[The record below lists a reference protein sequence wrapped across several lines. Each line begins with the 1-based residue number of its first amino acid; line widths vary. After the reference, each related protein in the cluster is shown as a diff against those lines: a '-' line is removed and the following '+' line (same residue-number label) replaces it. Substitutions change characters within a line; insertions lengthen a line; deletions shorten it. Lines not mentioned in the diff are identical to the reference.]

1 MPRARWSGVSS
12 GASGSDAVA
21 AGARL
26 VGLDV
31 ARALALLGMVATHVI
46 ASRTPAGEESLAHVL
61 ASGRASALFAVLAGV
76 SVALLTGRRTPVRGS
91 DRWRAVGGLAAR
103 ALLVALLG
111 LWLGGLE
118 TGIAVILTY
127 YGVLF
132 LLGLPFVG
140 LQARTLAVL
149 AGVWLV
155 VAPVL
160 SHDVRP
166 DLPER
171 GYDSPTFADLETPGL
186 LLSELLLTGYYPVL
200 PWLAY
205 LLAGMAVGRSDL
217 GRRAVQV
224 ALLAGGAVL
233 ALAARGL
240 SAALTA
246 DRFTTDS
253 LDRARTELAGTTPT
267 NGSWEWLLVDAPH
280 SGTPFDLAHTIGT
293 ALAVIGLCLLLVGL
307 LPEVEAR
314 FVAVLF
320 GAGTMTLSLY
330 SLHLVMRTPAVW
342 PPEDDA
348 AFRVHV
354 LVLATVGAAV
364 VARGW
369 RGPLELVVGLPGRL
383 LRRNRSRAAYV
394 GGT

>member
-1 MPRARWSGVSS
+1 MGN
-12 GASGSDAVA
+12 GASGSDAVVA

-46 ASRTPAGEESLAHVL
+46 ASRTATGEESLAHVL
-61 ASGRASALFAVLAGV
+61 AGGRASALFAVLAGV
-76 SVALLTGRRTPVRGS
+76 SVALLTGRRTPLRGP
-91 DRWRAVGGLAAR
+91 DRWRAVAGLAAR

-140 LQARTLAVL
+140 LRARALAVL
-149 AGVWLV
+149 AGTWLV
-155 VAPVL
+155 VAPVV
-160 SHDVRP
+160 SHVVRP

-171 GYDSPTFADLETPGL
+171 GYDSPVLGDLEAPGL

-217 GRRAVQV
+217 GRRSVQV
-224 ALLAGGAVL
+224 GLLVGGAVL

-240 SAALTA
+240 SAVLTA
-246 DRFTTDS
+246 DRFTPES
-253 LDRARTELAGTTPT
+253 LDRARTGLSGTTPT
-267 NGSWEWLLVDAPH
+267 GGDWEWLLVDAPH

-307 LPEVEAR
+307 LPAVEAR

-320 GAGTMTLSLY
+320 GAGTMTLTLY
-330 SLHLVMRTPAVW
+330 SLHLVMRTPAAW

-348 AFRVHV
+348 AFRTHV
-354 LVLATVGAAV
+354 LVLAVVGAVV

-369 RGPLELVVGLPGRL
+369 RGPLELAVGLPGRL